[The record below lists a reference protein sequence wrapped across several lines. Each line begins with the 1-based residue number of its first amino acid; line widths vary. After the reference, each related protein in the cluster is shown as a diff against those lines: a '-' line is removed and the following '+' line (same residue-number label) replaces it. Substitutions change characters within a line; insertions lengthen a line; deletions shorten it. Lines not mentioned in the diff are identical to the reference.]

1 MIRDTS
7 AQDTVVTASPKQR
20 NKRLAIW
27 GGAGIAVI
35 ALIVL
40 LVSGWRG
47 SSQSVSASR
56 LRVATV
62 THGTLVRDASVNGRV
77 VAAVSPTLFST
88 AVGTVTFKVNA
99 GDKVKKGA
107 VLAEVDSPDVNDNWK
122 REESSLEQLQAE
134 VARQQI
140 LARKQKLLA
149 RRDADQAEI
158 DRSSAELTMQR
169 MDAAGGAGVVS
180 KNDYLKAKD
189 TLKSAEIR
197 AKHASAAAD
206 LENDDVALEL
216 KTKESQLQRQRIA
229 TEYARR
235 RVDDLKVKAPVDGVV
250 GSLAVAN
257 RTVVQANTALLTVVD
272 LSALEV
278 ELEIPETY
286 VADLGLGMNAEITA
300 GDTKLT
306 GKLSALSP
314 EVTKNIVLA
323 RVRFNGAQPAGL
335 RQSQRVSARLLIDER
350 PNVLMLARGPFVE
363 NEGGRFAYV
372 VVNGIAERRP
382 IRLGAT
388 SVSAVEILEGLKEG
402 DQVVIAG
409 TDSFE
414 NAERISINN

>member
-7 AQDTVVTASPKQR
+7 AQDTIVTPPPRFR
-20 NKRLAIW
+20 NRRFVLLA
-27 GGAGIAVI
+27 GAAVGVLIAV
-35 ALIVL
+35 VL
-40 LVSGWRG
+40 LMTAWRG
-47 SSQSVSASR
+47 STQSVNASR
-56 LRVATV
+56 LRIAAVTV
-62 THGTLVRDASVNGRV
+62 GTLVRDASVNGRV

-88 AVGTVTFKVNA
+88 AVGTVTYKVNA

-107 VLAEVDSPDVNDNWK
+107 VLAEVDSPDVTDQWK
-122 REESSLEQLQAE
+122 REQASFEQLQAE

-158 DRSSAELTMQR
+158 DRSSAELTLQR
-169 MDAAGGAGVVS
+169 MDAAGGPGVVS

-197 AKHASAAAD
+197 AKHAAAAAD

-216 KTKESQLQRQRIA
+216 KTKESQLERQRLTTA
-229 TEYARR
+229 SARQ
-235 RVDDLKVKAPVDGVV
+235 RVEDLKVKAPVDGVV

-257 RTVVQANTALLTVVD
+257 RTVVQANVALLTVVD

-286 VADLGLGMNAEITA
+286 VADLGLGMTVEITA
-300 GDTKLT
+300 GENKVV
-306 GKLSALSP
+306 GKLAALSP
-314 EVTKNIVLA
+314 EVLKNIVLA
-323 RVRFNGAQPAGL
+323 RVRFSGAQPAGL

-350 PNVLMLARGPFVE
+350 PNVLMVQRGPFVE

-372 VVNGIAERRP
+372 VENGVAERRP
-382 IRLGAT
+382 IKLGAT
-388 SVSAVEILEGLKEG
+388 SVSAVEILEGLKAG
-402 DQVVIAG
+402 DKIVIAG
-409 TDSFE
+409 TDTFE
-414 NAERISINN
+414 NAARISIND

>member
-7 AQDTVVTASPKQR
+7 AQDKVIATSNTTAY
-20 NKRLAIW
+20 KRYALW
-27 GGAGIAVI
+27 GGGAVI
-35 ALIVL
+35 LIVVAVL
-40 LVSGWRG
+40 LVGGWRG
-47 SSQSVSASR
+47 SSQSVNGSR
-56 LRVATV
+56 LRIAAV
-62 THGTLVRDASVNGRV
+62 TRGTLVRDASVNGRV

-107 VLAEVDSPDVNDNWK
+107 VLAEVDSPDVTDQWR
-122 REESSLEQLQAE
+122 REQSSLDQLEAE

-158 DRSSAELTMQR
+158 DRSSAELTLER
-169 MDAAGGAGVVS
+169 MDAAGGPGVVS

-197 AKHASAAAD
+197 AKHAAAAAE

-216 KTKESQLQRQRIA
+216 KTKESQLQRQRVA
-229 TEYARR
+229 TEFARR

-250 GSLAVAN
+250 GSLAVSN
-257 RTVVQANTALLTVVD
+257 RTVVQANAALLTVVD

-286 VADLGLGMNAEITA
+286 VADLGLGMSVEITS
-300 GDTKLT
+300 GDNKVM

-314 EVTKNIVLA
+314 EVLKNIVLA
-323 RVRFNGAQPAGL
+323 RVRFDGSQPAGL

-350 PNVLMLARGPFVE
+350 PNVLMLPRGPFVE

-372 VVNGIAERRP
+372 VANGIAERRP

-388 SVSAVEILEGLKEG
+388 SVSAVEIVEGLKEG
-402 DQVVIAG
+402 EQVVIAG

-414 NAERISINN
+414 NAERVSINN